1 MTGVALPWRRHHRT
15 VVSRSGK
22 GRCRFVTSLASRGD
36 RDVVR
41 RFAQRRRPV
50 MARGTARRDPCVAEL
65 RPGKRRRGLMAR
77 LAGLRRRDVRGG
89 LASRRRPVMAR
100 RTARRDPCVAELRP
114 GKRRRGLM
122 ARLAGLRRRDVRGGL
137 ASRRRPVMARRAAR
151 RDPCVIISVGHKH
164 PIRRAHFV
172 AGIARSRCR
181 HVPSRFPPSLDTIV
195 TSYTSACPN
204 SHMFETRSR
213 PSHGAM
219 TAIASHCGLNMCSRL
234 ALGGSLVMAFRAG
247 SRSDTVMGKKRRCP
261 TCRPVTAAAVDR
273 SWQVV
278 RRLKGGHDSSAW

>member
-50 MARGTARRDPCVAEL
+50 MARGTARHDPRVVEHS
-65 RPGKRRRGLMAR
+65 PGKRRRGLMAR

-100 RTARRDPCVAELRP
+100 GT
-114 GKRRRGLM
+114 
-122 ARLAGLRRRDVRGGL
+122 
-137 ASRRRPVMARRAAR
+137 AR

-273 SWQVV
+273 GWQVV